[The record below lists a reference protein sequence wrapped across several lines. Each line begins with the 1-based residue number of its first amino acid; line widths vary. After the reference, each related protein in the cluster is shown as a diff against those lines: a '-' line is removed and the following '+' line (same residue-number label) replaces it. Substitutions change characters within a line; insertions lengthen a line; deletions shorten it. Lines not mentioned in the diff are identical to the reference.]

1 MIYYATEKPKVYI
14 ETTVVSYL
22 VARPSPDATVASW
35 QRATRQLW
43 EGYENRFEFVVS
55 DIVLVETR
63 RGNPTAAQQ
72 RLDMLAS
79 LTVLETLPTV
89 DPLAQQLLETG
100 AVPQNFRSDAQ
111 HIAIATVHGV
121 EYLVSWNHKHIV
133 NANKREH
140 INKICQAAGFKPIT
154 ICTPT
159 ELIEEFEMKEVI
171 EDYTDPILEEC
182 LRMKAEFNAQ
192 FNSMEELSAYLK
204 LENEKFKK
212 QGWKY
217 VSYYKPSEES
227 DKDA

>member
-1 MIYYATEKPKVYI
+1 MIYFAAEKPKVYI

-22 VARPSPDATVASW
+22 VSRPSAAATVASW
-35 QRATRQLW
+35 QQATRRLW
-43 EGYENRFEFVVS
+43 EESTDRFEFVVS

-63 RGNPTAAQQ
+63 RGNPIAAQQ
-72 RLDMLAS
+72 RLDVLSS

-89 DPLAQQLLETG
+89 DPLAQKLLDTG

-159 ELIEEFEMKEVI
+159 ELIEEFEMKETI

-217 VSYYKPSEES
+217 VSYYKPPEES
-227 DKDA
+227 GEDT

>member
-1 MIYYATEKPKVYI
+1 MVHYIGPRPKVYI

-22 VARPSPDATVASW
+22 VARHSPDATLASW
-35 QRATRQLW
+35 QQATRQLW
-43 EGYENRFEFVVS
+43 ESYADRFEFVIS
-55 DIVLVETR
+55 DIVLVEMR
-63 RGNPTAAQQ
+63 RGNPIAAQQ
-72 RLDMLAS
+72 RLDALSS

-89 DPLAQQLLETG
+89 DPLAQKLLDTG

-111 HIAIATVHGV
+111 YIAIATVHGI

-133 NANKREH
+133 NANKRDH
-140 INKICQAAGFKPIT
+140 INKVCQAAGFKPIT
-154 ICTPT
+154 ICTPI
-159 ELIEEFEMKEVI
+159 ELMEEFHMKEVP

-217 VSYYKPSEES
+217 VSYYKPPEQSG
-227 DKDA
+227 KDT

>member
-1 MIYYATEKPKVYI
+1 MVHYTGPRPKVYI

-22 VARPSPDATVASW
+22 VARHSPDATLASW
-35 QRATRQLW
+35 QQATQQLW
-43 EGYENRFEFVVS
+43 EDYADRLEFVVS

-63 RGNPTAAQQ
+63 RGNPIAAQQ
-72 RLDMLAS
+72 RLDALSS

-89 DPLAQQLLETG
+89 DPLAQRLLDTG

-111 HIAIATVHGV
+111 HIAIATVHSV

-140 INKICQAAGFKPIT
+140 INKVCQAAGFKPIT
-154 ICTPT
+154 ICTPI
-159 ELIEEFEMKEVI
+159 ELMEEFHMKEAP

-217 VSYYKPSEES
+217 VSYYKPPEQSG
-227 DKDA
+227 KDT

>member
-1 MIYYATEKPKVYI
+1 MIYYTEEKPKVYI

-22 VARPSPDATVASW
+22 VARYSPDATVASW

-43 EGYENRFEFVVS
+43 EGYANRFEF
-55 DIVLVETR
+55 VETR
-63 RGNPTAAQQ
+63 RGNPIAAQQ
-72 RLDMLAS
+72 RLDVLAS

-89 DPLAQQLLETG
+89 DPLAQQLLDTG

-154 ICTPT
+154 ICTPI

-217 VSYYKPSEES
+217 VSYYKPPEKSG
-227 DKDA
+227 KDT

>member
-1 MIYYATEKPKVYI
+1 MIYYTEPKPKVYI

-22 VARPSPDATVASW
+22 VARPSADATLASW
-35 QRATRQLW
+35 QRATRRLW
-43 EGYENRFEFVVS
+43 EDYADRFEFVVS

-63 RGNPTAAQQ
+63 RGNLTAAQQ
-72 RLDMLAS
+72 RLNVLSS

-89 DPLAQQLLETG
+89 DPLAQRLLDTG

-111 HIAIATVHGV
+111 HIAVATVHGV

-133 NANKREH
+133 NANRRDH
-140 INKICQAAGFKPIT
+140 INKVCQASGFKPIT
-154 ICTPT
+154 ICTPA

-217 VSYYKPSEES
+217 VSYYKPPEES
-227 DKDA
+227 GKDT